1 MISDLLYHLVHFL
14 SDTLMEQMGIST
26 PRTLMEPVYRWD
38 WEWGCGM
45 WEARGSHVISAQI
58 VLSCC

>member
-1 MISDLLYHLVHFL
+1 MAGRRELVSDLLYHLVLFL

-38 WEWGCGM
+38 
-45 WEARGSHVISAQI
+45 
-58 VLSCC
+58 